1 MTDHLKRTALATS
14 DIRLEIGSKRGRKI
28 SAKVVP
34 CDLNKSVV
42 LGTSHARGK

>member
-14 DIRLEIGSKRGRKI
+14 DIRQEIGSKRGRKMTV
-28 SAKVVP
+28 KVLP

-42 LGTSHARGK
+42 LGDLSRKA